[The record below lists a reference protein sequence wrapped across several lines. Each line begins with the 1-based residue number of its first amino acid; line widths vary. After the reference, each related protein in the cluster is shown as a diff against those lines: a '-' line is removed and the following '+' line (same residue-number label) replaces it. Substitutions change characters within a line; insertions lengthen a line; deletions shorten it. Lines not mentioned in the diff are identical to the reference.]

1 LYGKLSKS
9 PCLLRVEWWFVK
21 FERYAGIVLTSSHCV
36 AVQRKKKGSAAPM
49 QAAVPPPARYFE
61 TISVVEQL
69 PLSQAGHVEL
79 QRSIKQ

>member
-1 LYGKLSKS
+1 MT
-9 PCLLRVEWWFVK
+9 FV
-21 FERYAGIVLTSSHCV
+21 RYACIVLTLSHWF